1 VPVVLTGA
9 NTATPTLTA
18 PTVPTDTVL
27 AFSLR
32 VVDNH
37 GAVSTNP
44 AVKYVMV
51 RQNPNVISNSVATGG
66 VTPSTAILQPQQQ
79 PIVPNNNAVSPP
91 SQLKS
96 VTQKGSPTSQN
107 TFPTRVP

>member
-1 VPVVLTGA
+1 MI
-9 NTATPTLTA
+9 
-18 PTVPTDTVL
+18 L

-44 AVKYVMV
+44 AVVYVMV
-51 RQNPNVISNSVATGG
+51 SQNPNVISNSGTTGSIS
-66 VTPSTAILQPQQQ
+66 PNAI
-79 PIVPNNNAVSPP
+79 SPP

-96 VTQKGSPTSQN
+96 FTQKGAPTGQN
-107 TFPTRVP
+107 TFPSRVS